1 LSVRALKLATRL
13 TLPLRSLRGL
23 QLTSVITVWKD
34 LAVAVVAGTILSAL
48 SFAWQQSQRV
58 AVTSYTSDTRY
69 AEALPRG
76 DGELGADSKTY
87 HINGYIF
94 FGSSSNFQR
103 AFDPTND
110 PRKLRRCFGK
120 GERARE
126 SRLHPCSPLRAHA
139 PALPHTGHVVMD
151 FMEARVLD
159 YTGMQAINQVC
170 SRYGSQDKTVII
182 KHLSAECASMLRALN
197 GKNAPYQ
204 AVVEDPSTD
213 PKYDV
218 AASRPTP
225 KK

>member
-1 LSVRALKLATRL
+1 MFVVSYSTFSWS
-13 TLPLRSLRGL
+13 SLRVIKKIPVTDAVVVV
-23 QLTSVITVWKD
+23 LTSVITVWKD

-110 PRKLRRCFGK
+110 PR
-120 GERARE
+120 
-126 SRLHPCSPLRAHA
+126 
-139 PALPHTGHVVMD
+139 HVVMD